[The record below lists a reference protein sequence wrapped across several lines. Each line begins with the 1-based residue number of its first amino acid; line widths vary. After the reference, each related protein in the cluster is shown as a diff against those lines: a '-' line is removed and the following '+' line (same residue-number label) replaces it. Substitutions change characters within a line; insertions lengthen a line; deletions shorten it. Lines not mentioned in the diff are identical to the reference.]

1 MLVYV
6 HGYGYGYR
14 DQGIG
19 IGIDMGIGIGM
30 GKGTTVVQISG
41 YGVLVYIERVD
52 PGPGAHCALYM
63 VLHGAI
69 LKHTHTHIID
79 VKGLLTLKYFKV
91 EL

>member
-1 MLVYV
+1 M
-6 HGYGYGYR
+6 R
-14 DQGIG
+14 
-19 IGIDMGIGIGM
+19 
-30 GKGTTVVQISG
+30 KGTTVVQISG
-41 YGVLVYIERVD
+41 YGVLVYIDRVD
-52 PGPGAHCALYM
+52 PGAHCALYM